1 MLRISLGMAVYT
13 SNDRRAVWITARWF
27 TWLAVEESP

>member
-1 MLRISLGMAVYT
+1 MPRISLGMAVYT

-27 TWLAVEESP
+27 TWLV

>member
-1 MLRISLGMAVYT
+1 MPRINLGMAVYM

-27 TWLAVEESP
+27 TWLA

>member
-1 MLRISLGMAVYT
+1 MPQISLGMAVYT

-27 TWLAVEESP
+27 TWLAVEDTS

>member
-1 MLRISLGMAVYT
+1 MSLGMAVYT

-27 TWLAVEESP
+27 TWLAVEGAP